1 LHAANQVS
9 NERLNLPIS
18 GADSDDTLT
27 AGIVAHRDF
36 QRESGDDKR
45 ARVEMGKS
53 FGSAIVPRY
62 LFRWVDGQKKI
73 PARRRRYD
81 ENLVVKKR
89 ESYSDGKNRM

>member
-1 LHAANQVS
+1 
-9 NERLNLPIS
+9 
-18 GADSDDTLT
+18 
-27 AGIVAHRDF
+27 
-36 QRESGDDKR
+36 
-45 ARVEMGKS
+45 MGKY
-53 FGSAIVPRY
+53 FGSAIVPRH